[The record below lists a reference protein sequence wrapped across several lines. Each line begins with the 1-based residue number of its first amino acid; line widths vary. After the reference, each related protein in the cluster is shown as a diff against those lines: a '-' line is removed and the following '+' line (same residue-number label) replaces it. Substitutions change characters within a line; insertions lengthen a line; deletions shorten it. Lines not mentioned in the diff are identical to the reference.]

1 MSGNGWIKLHRKMQE
16 HDWLAR
22 DPVAKAAW
30 VDILL
35 ATEWDGPDAG
45 FVTLSPDD
53 IPTRA
58 CVTRDVWRR
67 IVRRF
72 VSEGMLRLDV
82 MRGRGRGRGSEQR
95 AYVTKFHEYQE
106 VRADRTH
113 TPSARTQQAP
123 PYSESES
130 ASSTALSGSG
140 AVRNPHRNPKTP
152 TVSPTVS
159 PTVTRAAPASGTQMR
174 GAFSSNP
181 PTVTPG
187 VIPPSSRP
195 KTLEEVQEERQ
206 GHERTMRGA
215 SPVASPPAERAHP
228 STELDIDQ
236 EPARK
241 PLAPDAVDMDPR
253 LHPEHALMDRM
264 NGKPTAMQEEI
275 AARSFFVRLLGA
287 ANAKNPQVQP
297 RMRAWHQQYG
307 EKYIESVW
315 DEARN
320 RPDPKNARKTP
331 LYYLVDA
338 LNGQFFPRAAA
349 ERDIALAAAREPD
362 PALEPGALVTLPN
375 GEQRVLDTVAGVW
388 SYLEGVPGVVRTAD
402 LRPVLEARP

>member
-1 MSGNGWIKLHRKMQE
+1 MDNHALAQSDLQPHQTAAALAAPPRQSVRTDRTPARPATNPRKVDGWSSAALDDLGLDPYAFRAYHTIARRAGADGACYESVANMAKRCGMSASRM
-16 HDWLAR
+16 
-22 DPVAKAAW
+22 
-30 VDILL
+30 
-35 ATEWDGPDAG
+35 
-45 FVTLSPDD
+45 
-53 IPTRA
+53 
-58 CVTRDVWRR
+58 
-67 IVRRF
+67 
-72 VSEGMLRLDV
+72 
-82 MRGRGRGRGSEQR
+82 QR
-95 AYVTKFHEYQE
+95 ALRDLERRGLVERIELPGQPSEYRRPTPE
-106 VRADRTH
+106 VNLAPHAEALRTPVPRTGRAGTTYRGTPVPRTDKGL
-113 TPSARTQQAP
+113 
-123 PYSESES
+123 
-130 ASSTALSGSG
+130 ALEGL
-140 AVRNPHRNPKTP
+140 PLK
-152 TVSPTVS
+152 
-159 PTVTRAAPASGTQMR
+159 
-174 GAFSSNP
+174 
-181 PTVTPG
+181 
-187 VIPPSSRP
+187 
-195 KTLEEVQEERQ
+195 EEKNSDER
-206 GHERTMRGA
+206 MVRGA

-228 STELDIDQ
+228 SKELDIDQ

>member
-1 MSGNGWIKLHRKMQE
+1 MNTHAITQPNPQRHQTTAARAAPPRQPVRTDRTPARPASNPRKIDGWSSAALDDLGLDPYAFRAYHAIARRGGADGTCYESVANMAKRCRMSERRLHTALRELEKRGLVERVERPGSPSVYRRHPPEAAPAQRLEAPVRAARKGS
-16 HDWLAR
+16 APGA
-22 DPVAKAAW
+22 DPSSP
-30 VDILL
+30 
-35 ATEWDGPDAG
+35 GPDAG
-45 FVTLSPDD
+45 EPLHLVQGGLHHVQGVSAPD
-53 IPTRA
+53 
-58 CVTRDVWRR
+58 
-67 IVRRF
+67 
-72 VSEGMLRLDV
+72 
-82 MRGRGRGRGSEQR
+82 
-95 AYVTKFHEYQE
+95 
-106 VRADRTH
+106 ADKGL
-113 TPSARTQQAP
+113 
-123 PYSESES
+123 
-130 ASSTALSGSG
+130 ALEDL
-140 AVRNPHRNPKTP
+140 PLK
-152 TVSPTVS
+152 
-159 PTVTRAAPASGTQMR
+159 
-174 GAFSSNP
+174 
-181 PTVTPG
+181 
-187 VIPPSSRP
+187 
-195 KTLEEVQEERQ
+195 EEWL